1 MGGPLTMDTAVFVA
15 IVAGMTLLFN
25 VAMHLF
31 GGGWKLSNRLSSMET
46 TLIAVQADIRK
57 LADVLIK
64 MADMRGEMRV
74 LDTRITAAE
83 QDIRE
88 MRHGKG
94 FVRGT
99 RGVEGE
105 YP

>member
-1 MGGPLTMDTAVFVA
+1 MLV
-15 IVAGMTLLFN
+15 IAGVTLAFN
-25 VAMHLF
+25 VALHLF

-46 TLIAVQADIRK
+46 TLNSVQMELKK
-57 LADVLIK
+57 LSDVLIR

-74 LDTRITAAE
+74 LDTRVTAAE

-88 MRHGKG
+88 LRHGQG
-94 FVRGT
+94 FVRGA
-99 RGVEGE
+99 RIGVEGE